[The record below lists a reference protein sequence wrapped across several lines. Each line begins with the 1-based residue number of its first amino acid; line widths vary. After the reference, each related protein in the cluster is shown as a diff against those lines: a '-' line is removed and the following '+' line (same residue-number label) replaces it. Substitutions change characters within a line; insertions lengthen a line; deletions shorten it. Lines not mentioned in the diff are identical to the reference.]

1 MFATHKR
8 QRRNG
13 FSYVRAASQAAL
25 LCRPRLGRPTY
36 CGFTLV
42 ELLVVIAIIGAL
54 VALLLPAVQSARE
67 AARRTSCL
75 NNLKQLALAA
85 QQYHNAAGRF
95 PAGLVPADPDAGRFH
110 DVSNLWIALFDHL
123 EEGNLQQNWDDDDYR
138 KNVGVGPEA
147 NAAQVVWVLVCASDA
162 LSQPVNHLVL
172 DGDYA
177 WMTGIY
183 GLSSYGGSGGTRSFG
198 GTDTPP
204 PTEDGVFYIK
214 SRIRMAD
221 ITDGSAKTL
230 LLGERSHD
238 DSEYD
243 RLTAELDPVMGP
255 LVSWGAWAAA
265 YNSNTAQADV
275 LLSAAVPLNYRVPL
289 GSGDQ
294 DWTWV
299 ENRLC
304 AYGSEHPGGANF
316 ALADGSGRF
325 ITNDISLAALQALST
340 REGEEVIETP

>member
-1 MFATHKR
+1 MFATHEPE
-8 QRRNG
+8 RREA
-13 FSYVRAASQAAL
+13 FSYVGAASRAAL
-25 LCRPRLGRPTY
+25 LYRPRLGRPTY
-36 CGFTLV
+36 YGFTLV

-85 QQYHNAAGRF
+85 QQHHNSAGRF
-95 PAGLVPADPDAGRFH
+95 PAGLVPAEPEAGRFD
-110 DVSNLWIALFDHL
+110 DVTNLWISMFDHL
-123 EEGNLQQNWDDDDYR
+123 EEGNLKGQWDDDDYR

-198 GTDTPP
+198 GSATPP

-230 LLGERSHD
+230 LLGERSHED
-238 DSEYD
+238 AEYD
-243 RLTAELDPVMGP
+243 RLTAEQDPVMGP
-255 LVSWGAWAAA
+255 LASWGAWAAA

-289 GSGDQ
+289 GSGGQ
-294 DWTWV
+294 SWTWE

-304 AYGSEHPGGANF
+304 AYGSDHPGGANF
-316 ALADGSGRF
+316 ALADGSARF
-325 ITNDISLAALQALST
+325 IANEISLEALQAFST
-340 REGEEVIETP
+340 REGEEVVETP

>member
-1 MFATHKR
+1 VAPE
-8 QRRNG
+8 RR
-13 FSYVRAASQAAL
+13 
-25 LCRPRLGRPTY
+25 
-36 CGFTLV
+36 GFTLV

-85 QQYHNAAGRF
+85 QQHHNAAGRF
-95 PAGLVPADPDAGRFH
+95 PAGLVPADPDAGRFD
-110 DVSNLWIALFDHL
+110 DVTNLWIAMFDHL
-123 EEGNLQQNWDDDDYR
+123 EEGNLQRQWDGDDYR
-138 KNVGVGPEA
+138 KNIGVGPEA
-147 NAAQVVWVLVCASDA
+147 NAARIVQLLLCPSDA
-162 LSQPVNHLVL
+162 ITQPVHHLVL

-177 WMTGIY
+177 WMTGLY

-198 GTDTPP
+198 GTETPP

-214 SRIRMAD
+214 SRIRLAD
-221 ITDGSAKTL
+221 VTDGSAKTL

-238 DSEYD
+238 DAEYD
-243 RLTAELDPVMGP
+243 RLTAELDPSMGP

-275 LLSAAVPLNYRVPL
+275 LLSAAVPLNFRVPP
-289 GSGDQ
+289 GSGPQ
-294 DWTWV
+294 DWTWE

-316 ALADGSGRF
+316 ALADGSARF
-325 ITNDISLAALQALST
+325 IADDITLQALQALST
-340 REGEEVIETP
+340 RKGEEIVDAP